1 MFCGKCGAN
10 IPDGNEFCTK
20 CGTKIDVSQVDSN
33 EAAVVEGKAEKKA
46 IKTNIIV
53 SGLVGIIIIMLA
65 VLVFSLKD
73 SNEKRGYFANIPWG
87 TDFETVQKKVNKEFN
102 CESSIAKENEVLF
115 LAKENYD
122 DMQGVRADLIFY
134 CEEKATLSRVE
145 VMIVVEDGSEY
156 TGDEIA
162 DKLINKYNKLY
173 GEAENDG
180 HTYEWITKNSTID
193 LKMATEN
200 HILLYYNK

>member
-20 CGTKIDVSQVDSN
+20 CGTKIGVSQVDSN
-33 EAAVVEGKAEKKA
+33 EAVVVEGKTEKKA
-46 IKTNIIV
+46 IKTNIIASV
-53 SGLVGIIIIMLA
+53 LVTIVIIMLA
-65 VLVFSLKD
+65 VIVFSLKD

-102 CESSIAKENEVLF
+102 CELSGSKEGEVLF
-115 LAKENYD
+115 FVKENYD
-122 DMQGVRADLIFY
+122 GMQGVKAYLTFY
-134 CEEKATLSRVE
+134 CEEKSTLSRVE
-145 VMIVVEDGSEY
+145 VMIAVEDGSEY

-180 HTYEWITKNSTID
+180 HIYEWITKNSTID
-193 LKMATEN
+193 LKMATEK
-200 HILLYYNK
+200 HILLYFNK